1 MDKEE
6 YKRERER
13 VFSEQKQ
20 FLRDNPEVGRLVKTK
35 KIFKWFL
42 AGYLTVHFFLSIG
55 IMIIQDSLTAGMAG
69 IEIVKLFFHLLW
81 ICLFLNH
88 AGIWKQNLMLYLSA
102 GYNFYTLL
110 QNRAIMQSVWT
121 DLPYMELA
129 PSVMYR
135 GIMVMEVLLPFILL
149 AMASWLILPR
159 RNREL
164 AEEASA
170 MYLETLQDLQ
180 NRFR

>member
-6 YKRERER
+6 YRREREKAA
-13 VFSEQKQ
+13 SEQKQ

-35 KIFKWFL
+35 RIFIWFL
-42 AGYLTVHFFLSIG
+42 AGYLMVHFFLSIG
-55 IMIIQDSLTAGMAG
+55 ILIVQDKLTAGMAG
-69 IEIVKLFFHLLW
+69 IELVKLFFQLLW
-81 ICLFLNH
+81 ICLFLNP

-110 QNRAIMQSVWT
+110 ANRAMMQSVWT
-121 DLPYMELA
+121 YLPYMDLV
-129 PSVMYR
+129 PRLLYR
-135 GIMVMEVLLPFILL
+135 YLMLTEILIPLILL

-164 AEEASA
+164 SEEASA
-170 MYLETLQDLQ
+170 MYQETLQNLQ